1 MFLEHINLNM
11 PLEQS
16 AQVREFFLTTL
27 GLCEDIRPKE
37 MNKDHRL
44 LWADCGLQQ
53 FHLPLIPQGSIDI
66 APQRLRGEV
75 TLLYRSRKA
84 LDKVLYR
91 VGKNNA
97 CRILEDKESIDEEN
111 EARISCPFGSIYK
124 LKVTKS
130 LNNFI
135 GGDDSSPSHP
145 INSHTS
151 LLVEDQVIGIESI
164 KLFAPSTSLESIA
177 SFWKDIMH
185 SKITRGIISTT
196 TMSLSVLVHLN
207 DSQYIEFVT
216 RNDEEENN
224 AHEYDGH
231 HLCLYLSNYEET
243 YKACEKLGILYD
255 PGRFADRG
263 GSWELAQ
270 EHKQFRI
277 LHWPKKDSLGYKHLG
292 LLQSLR
298 IDIDELPSYTLEL
311 ELRSLDHPAY
321 PCSRH

>member
-1 MFLEHINLNM
+1 M

-16 AQVREFFLTTL
+16 GQVREFFINTL
-27 GLCEDIRPKE
+27 GFSEDTRPKE
-37 MNKDHRL
+37 MNKEHRL

-84 LDKVLYR
+84 LDKALYR
-91 VGKNNA
+91 VGENKA
-97 CRILEDKESIDEEN
+97 CRLLEDDKESINEEN

-124 LKVTKS
+124 LKATKS
-130 LNNFI
+130 LTKFI
-135 GGDDSSPSHP
+135 GGDDNSPSHP
-145 INSHTS
+145 IHTHIS
-151 LLVEDQVIGIESI
+151 LSVEDQVIGIESI

-207 DSQYIEFVT
+207 DSQCIEFVT

-224 AHEYDGH
+224 AYEYDGH

-263 GSWELAQ
+263 GTWELAQ

-277 LHWPKKDSLGYKHLG
+277 LHWPQKDSLGYKHLG
-292 LLQSLR
+292 LLQTLR
-298 IDIDELPSYTLEL
+298 IDVDELPAYTLEL

-321 PCSRH
+321 PCSRC